1 MVSAEP
7 ALPIESPCSAVSP
20 CLLAEKN
27 SAPAFV
33 TARFDKAS
41 KLWFVSQEN
50 FARHMIE
57 NLNIRVTYIADDADE
72 EEDDD

>member
-1 MVSAEP
+1 MPRARC
-7 ALPIESPCSAVSP
+7 AQLLKFRSPQI
-20 CLLAEKN
+20 KK
-27 SAPAFV
+27 AFV